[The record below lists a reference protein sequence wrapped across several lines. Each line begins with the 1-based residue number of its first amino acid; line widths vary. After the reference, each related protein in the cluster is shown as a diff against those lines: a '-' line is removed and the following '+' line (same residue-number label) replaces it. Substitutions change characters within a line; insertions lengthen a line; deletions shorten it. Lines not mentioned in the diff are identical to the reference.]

1 LKKWWFNAITENMKI
16 LKNPTEN
23 ALVEALTRP
32 KLEEVQLE
40 ETIRSVFQE
49 VAKTGDKAL
58 YRFTTQ
64 FDSVELKTLKVT
76 EAEINQAAVLLPES
90 LKYAIRR
97 AAKNIELF
105 HTSQQEEGQIIET
118 TPGVT
123 CWRKSVP
130 VQSVGLYI
138 PGGTA
143 PLFSTVLMLGV
154 PAKIA
159 GCPTRILCTP
169 PAKDGAVHPA
179 ILFAASVAGITEIYK
194 VGGSQAIAGMSLGTE
209 SIPKV
214 DKLFGPGNQ
223 YVTAA
228 KQYAQQL
235 GIAIDLP
242 AGPSEV
248 LVAADDSVP
257 ASFIAADLLA
267 QAEHGADS
275 QVVLLTDSEVFVSA
289 IQLELGQQLAQL
301 PRAEVAQKALEN
313 SVAIVVD
320 SSNWASIINQY
331 APEHLILMGKYE
343 QEVVTQ
349 VVNAGSVFLGQF
361 TAESFGDYASGTN
374 HTLPTAGYA
383 RAYSG
388 VSLDSFVKKIT
399 YQRVSET
406 GLKNLGNTVIELA
419 KAEQLDAHAYA
430 IEVRLAA
437 QTTQISEA

>member
-1 LKKWWFNAITENMKI
+1 MKTIQNMKLVVNPTQETITEV
-16 LKNPTEN
+16 LK
-23 ALVEALTRP
+23 RP
-32 KLEEVQLE
+32 KLEAVQLD
-40 ETIRSVFQE
+40 ETIRNVFRE
-49 VAKTGDKAL
+49 VEQNGDQAL
-58 YRFTTQ
+58 KQFTAQ
-64 FDSVELKTLKVT
+64 FDGVQLAQLKVS
-76 EAEINQAAVLLPES
+76 EAEIKRANELLPES
-90 LKYAIRR
+90 LKKAILT
-97 AAKNIELF
+97 AAANIERF
-105 HTSQQEEGQIIET
+105 HASQQQEMEVIET
-118 TPGVT
+118 TAGVT
-123 CWRKSVP
+123 CWRKSIP

-143 PLFSTVLMLGV
+143 PLFSTVLMLGI

-159 GCPTRILCTP
+159 ACPVRILCTP
-169 PAKDGAVHPA
+169 PAKDGSIHPA

-194 VGGSQAIAGMSLGTE
+194 VGGSQAIAAMSIGTE
-209 SIPKV
+209 SVPKV

-248 LVAADDSVP
+248 LVAADDSIP
-257 ASFIAADLLA
+257 AAFIAADLLA

-275 QVVLLTDSEVFVSA
+275 QVVLLTDSEAFVGA
-289 IQLELGQQLAQL
+289 IQQALTEQLERL
-301 PRAEVAQKALEN
+301 PRASVALQALEK
-313 SVAIVVD
+313 SVAIVTE
-320 SSNWASIINQY
+320 SSTWAAIINQY

-343 QEVVTQ
+343 QEVVEQ

-374 HTLPTAGYA
+374 HTLPTAGFA

-406 GLKNLGNTVIELA
+406 GLNNLGNTVIELA

-430 IEVRLAA
+430 IEVRLIA
-437 QTTQISEA
+437 QTNQQQQS

>member
-1 LKKWWFNAITENMKI
+1 MKLLI
-16 LKNPTEN
+16 NPSAEMLT
-23 ALVEALTRP
+23 EALKRP
-32 KLEEVQLE
+32 KLEGVQLE
-40 ETIRSVFQE
+40 ETVRAVFQQVE
-49 VAKTGDKAL
+49 QNGDQAL
-58 YRFTTQ
+58 RMFTEQ
-64 FDSVELKTLKVT
+64 FDGVKLDTLKVSDAEII
-76 EAEINQAAVLLPES
+76 EAENSLPET
-90 LKYAIRR
+90 LKNAIQM
-97 AAKNIELF
+97 AARNIEQF
-105 HTSQQEEGQIIET
+105 HTSQQESEQMIET

-130 VQSVGLYI
+130 VQSVGLYV

-143 PLFSTVLMLGV
+143 PLFSTVLMLGI

-159 GCPTRILCTP
+159 ACPTRILCTP
-169 PAKDGAVHPA
+169 PAKDGSVHPA

-194 VGGSQAIAGMSLGTE
+194 VGGSQAIAAMSLGTE

-257 ASFIAADLLA
+257 AAFIAADLLA

-275 QVVLLTDSEVFVSA
+275 QVVLLSDSESFVTL
-289 IQLELGQQLAQL
+289 IQQELAQQLAQL
-301 PRAEVAQKALEN
+301 PRAEIAKQALEN

-320 SSNWASIINQY
+320 FSKWAEIINQY

-343 QEVVTQ
+343 RLVVEQ

-374 HTLPTAGYA
+374 HTLPTAGFA

-406 GLKNLGNTVIELA
+406 GLQNLGNTVIELA
-419 KAEQLDAHAYA
+419 KAEQLDAHANA
-430 IEVRLAA
+430 VEVRLAA
-437 QTTQISEA
+437 QINQIQKQ

>member
-1 LKKWWFNAITENMKI
+1 M
-16 LKNPTEN
+16 
-23 ALVEALTRP
+23 
-32 KLEEVQLE
+32 
-40 ETIRSVFQE
+40 
-49 VAKTGDKAL
+49 
-58 YRFTTQ
+58 
-64 FDSVELKTLKVT
+64 
-76 EAEINQAAVLLPES
+76 
-90 LKYAIRR
+90 
-97 AAKNIELF
+97 
-105 HTSQQEEGQIIET
+105 
-118 TPGVT
+118 PGVT
-123 CWRKSVP
+123 CWRKAVA

-143 PLFSTVLMLGV
+143 PLFSTVLMLGI

-159 GCPTRILCTP
+159 GCPKRILCTP
-169 PAKDGAVHPA
+169 PAKDGTVHPA
-179 ILFAASVAGITEIYK
+179 VLFAASVAGINEIYK
-194 VGGSQAIAGMSLGTE
+194 VGGSQAIAAMSLGTE
-209 SIPKV
+209 SVPKA

-228 KQYAQQL
+228 KQYAQQS

-257 ASFIAADLLA
+257 ARFIAADLLA

-275 QVVLLTDSEVFVSA
+275 QVVLVTDSELFVA
-289 IQLELGQQLAQL
+289 EIQQELKEQLSQL
-301 PRAEVAQKALEN
+301 PRSEIAQQALEN

-320 SSNWASIINQY
+320 APKWAEIINQY

-343 QEVVTQ
+343 QEIIAK
-349 VVNAGSVFLGQF
+349 VVNAGSVFLGEF

-399 YQRVSET
+399 YQRISEN

-419 KAEQLDAHAYA
+419 KAEQLEAHAQA
-430 IEVRLAA
+430 IEVRLA
-437 QTTQISEA
+437 QINQISQP

>member
-1 LKKWWFNAITENMKI
+1 MKTLQNMKLVVNPTQETITEV
-16 LKNPTEN
+16 LK
-23 ALVEALTRP
+23 RP
-32 KLEEVQLE
+32 KLEAVQLD
-40 ETIRSVFQE
+40 ETIRNVFREVEQNGDQALKQFTAQFDGVKLDQLKVSKVEIERANELLPDSLKKAILTAAANIERFHASQQQE
-49 VAKTGDKAL
+49 VE
-58 YRFTTQ
+58 
-64 FDSVELKTLKVT
+64 V
-76 EAEINQAAVLLPES
+76 
-90 LKYAIRR
+90 
-97 AAKNIELF
+97 
-105 HTSQQEEGQIIET
+105 IET
-118 TPGVT
+118 TAGVT

-143 PLFSTVLMLGV
+143 PLFSTVLMLGI

-159 GCPTRILCTP
+159 ACPVRILCTP
-169 PAKDGAVHPA
+169 PAKDGSIHPA

-194 VGGSQAIAGMSLGTE
+194 VGGSQAIAAMSIGTE

-248 LVAADDSVP
+248 LVAADDSIP
-257 ASFIAADLLA
+257 ATFIAADLLA

-275 QVVLLTDSEVFVSA
+275 QVVLVTDSESFVGA
-289 IQLELGQQLAQL
+289 IQQALMEQLERL
-301 PRAEVAQKALEN
+301 PRAAVALQALEN
-313 SVAIVVD
+313 SVAIVTD
-320 SSNWASIINQY
+320 PSTWAGIINQY

-343 QEVVTQ
+343 QEVVEQ

-374 HTLPTAGYA
+374 HTLPTAGFA

-388 VSLDSFVKKIT
+388 VSLDSFVKKMT
-399 YQRVSET
+399 YQRVSER
-406 GLKNLGNTVIELA
+406 GLNNLGNTVIELA

-430 IEVRLAA
+430 IEVRLMS
-437 QTTQISEA
+437 QTDQKQTL

>member
-1 LKKWWFNAITENMKI
+1 MKTIQNMKLVVNPTQETITEV
-16 LKNPTEN
+16 LK
-23 ALVEALTRP
+23 RP
-32 KLEEVQLE
+32 KLEAVQLD
-40 ETIRSVFQE
+40 ETIRNVFRE
-49 VAKTGDKAL
+49 VEQNGDQAL
-58 YRFTTQ
+58 KQFTAQ
-64 FDSVELKTLKVT
+64 FDGVQLAQLKVS
-76 EAEINQAAVLLPES
+76 ESEIERANELLPES
-90 LKYAIRR
+90 LKKAILT
-97 AAKNIELF
+97 AAANIERF
-105 HTSQQEEGQIIET
+105 HASQQQEVEVIET
-118 TPGVT
+118 TAGVT
-123 CWRKSVP
+123 CWRKSIP

-143 PLFSTVLMLGV
+143 PLFSTVLMLGI

-159 GCPTRILCTP
+159 ACPVRILCTP
-169 PAKDGAVHPA
+169 PAKDGSIHPA

-194 VGGSQAIAGMSLGTE
+194 VGGSQAIAAMSIGTE
-209 SIPKV
+209 SVPKV

-248 LVAADDSVP
+248 LVAADDSIP
-257 ASFIAADLLA
+257 AAFIAADLLA

-275 QVVLLTDSEVFVSA
+275 QVVLLTDSEAFVGA
-289 IQLELGQQLAQL
+289 IQQALTEQLERL
-301 PRAEVAQKALEN
+301 PRASVALQALEN
-313 SVAIVVD
+313 SVAIVTE
-320 SSNWASIINQY
+320 SSAWAAIINQY

-343 QEVVTQ
+343 QEVVEQ

-406 GLKNLGNTVIELA
+406 GLNNLGNTVIELA

-430 IEVRLAA
+430 IEVRLLA
-437 QTTQISEA
+437 QTNQQQQS

>member
-1 LKKWWFNAITENMKI
+1 MKV
-16 LKNPTEN
+16 LVNPTVETTAK
-23 ALVEALTRP
+23 ALQRP
-32 KLEEVQLE
+32 KIEAAQLS
-40 ETIRSVFQE
+40 ETIQAVFRE
-49 VAKTGDKAL
+49 VELNGDQAL
-58 YRFTTQ
+58 FRYTEQ
-64 FDSVELKTLKVT
+64 FDGVKLEDLKVT
-76 EAEINQAAVLLPES
+76 EAEIIQAETVLPES
-90 LKYAIRR
+90 LKQAIRT
-97 AAKNIELF
+97 AARNIELF
-105 HTSQQEEGQIIET
+105 HTAQQEEVNVIET

-143 PLFSTVLMLGV
+143 PLFSTVLMLGI

-159 GCPTRILCTP
+159 ACPVRILCTP
-169 PAKDGAVHPA
+169 PAKDGSIHPA

-194 VGGSQAIAGMSLGTE
+194 VGGSQAIAAMAIGTQ

-235 GIAIDLP
+235 GVAIDLP

-248 LVAADDSVP
+248 LVAADDSIP
-257 ASFIAADLLA
+257 AAFIAADLLA

-275 QVVLLTDSEVFVSA
+275 QVVLVTNSELFVSL
-289 IQLELGQQLAQL
+289 IQEELVKQLAQL
-301 PRAEVAQKALEN
+301 PRGNVAQQALEN

-320 SSNWASIINQY
+320 ASKWAAIINQY

-343 QEVVTQ
+343 QEVVAQ
-349 VVNAGSVFLGQF
+349 VVNAGSVFLGAF

-399 YQRVSET
+399 YQRVSES
-406 GLKNLGNTVIELA
+406 GLTNLGNTVIELA

-430 IEVRLAA
+430 IQVRLNA
-437 QTTQISEA
+437 QTNQQQQS

>member
-1 LKKWWFNAITENMKI
+1 MKI
-16 LKNPTEN
+16 LINPS
-23 ALVEALTRP
+23 AEALTEALKRP
-32 KLEEVQLE
+32 KLEEMQLE
-40 ETIRSVFQE
+40 ETVRVVFQE
-49 VAKTGDKAL
+49 VEQSGDQAL
-58 YRFTTQ
+58 RMFTERF
-64 FDSVELKTLKVT
+64 DGVKLNALKVSESEIIQA
-76 EAEINQAAVLLPES
+76 EALVSES
-90 LKYAIRR
+90 LKKAIRI
-97 AAKNIELF
+97 AAENIERF
-105 HTSQQEEGQIIET
+105 HTSQRESVQIIET

-143 PLFSTVLMLGV
+143 PLFSTVLMLGI

-159 GCPTRILCTP
+159 VCPVRILCTP
-169 PAKDGAVHPA
+169 PAKDGSVHPA

-194 VGGSQAIAGMSLGTE
+194 VGGSQAIAAMSLGTE
-209 SIPKV
+209 SILKV

-257 ASFIAADLLA
+257 AAFIAADLLA

-275 QVVLLTDSEVFVSA
+275 QVILLADSEVFVA
-289 IQLELGQQLAQL
+289 LIQQELTKQLAQL
-301 PRAEVAQKALEN
+301 PRAEIAEQALEN
-313 SVAIVVD
+313 SVAIVAD
-320 SSNWASIINQY
+320 SSKWAGIINQY

-343 QEVVTQ
+343 QQVVEH

-406 GLKNLGNTVIELA
+406 GLQNLGNTVIELA

-430 IEVRLAA
+430 VEVRL
-437 QTTQISEA
+437 TTQNSQIQEP

>member
-1 LKKWWFNAITENMKI
+1 MKI
-16 LKNPTEN
+16 LINPSDKVL
-23 ALVEALTRP
+23 AEALKRP
-32 KLEEVQLE
+32 KLGEIQLE
-40 ETIRSVFQE
+40 ETVKTVFRE
-49 VAKTGDKAL
+49 VEQNGDAAL
-58 YRFTTQ
+58 FRFTEQ
-64 FDSVELKTLKVT
+64 FDGVQLDKLKVSET
-76 EAEINQAAVLLPES
+76 EISQAENLLSAS
-90 LKYAIRR
+90 LKKAIRI
-97 AAKNIELF
+97 AAGNIERF
-105 HTSQQEEGQIIET
+105 HASQQQTEEMIET
-118 TPGVT
+118 MPGVT
-123 CWRKSVP
+123 CWRKAVA

-143 PLFSTVLMLGV
+143 PLFSTVLMLGI

-159 GCPTRILCTP
+159 GCPQRILCTP
-169 PAKDGAVHPA
+169 PAKDGTVHPA
-179 ILFAASVAGITEIYK
+179 VLFAASVAGINEIYK
-194 VGGSQAIAGMSLGTE
+194 VGGSQAIAAMSLGTE
-209 SIPKV
+209 SIPKA

-228 KQYAQQL
+228 KQYAQQS

-257 ASFIAADLLA
+257 ARFIAADLLA

-275 QVVLLTDSEVFVSA
+275 QVVLVTDSELFVA
-289 IQLELGQQLAQL
+289 EIQQELKEQLSQL
-301 PRAEVAQKALEN
+301 PRSEIAQQALEN

-320 SSNWASIINQY
+320 ALKWAEIINQY

-343 QEVVTQ
+343 QEIIAK
-349 VVNAGSVFLGQF
+349 VVNAGSVFLGEF

-399 YQRVSET
+399 YQRISEN

-419 KAEQLDAHAYA
+419 KAEQLEAHAQA
-430 IEVRLAA
+430 IEVRLA
-437 QTTQISEA
+437 QINQISQP

>member
-1 LKKWWFNAITENMKI
+1 MKI
-16 LKNPTEN
+16 LINPSDKV
-23 ALVEALTRP
+23 LSEALKRP
-32 KLEEVQLE
+32 KLEEIQLE
-40 ETIRSVFQE
+40 ETVKTVFRE
-49 VAKTGDKAL
+49 VEQNGDAAL
-58 YRFTTQ
+58 FRFTEQ
-64 FDSVELKTLKVT
+64 FDGVQLDKLKVSET
-76 EAEINQAAVLLPES
+76 EISQAENLLSAS
-90 LKYAIRR
+90 LKKAIRI
-97 AAKNIELF
+97 AAGNIERF
-105 HTSQQEEGQIIET
+105 HASQQQTEEMIET
-118 TPGVT
+118 MPGVT
-123 CWRKSVP
+123 CWRKAVA

-143 PLFSTVLMLGV
+143 PLFSTVLMLGI

-159 GCPTRILCTP
+159 GCPKRILCTP
-169 PAKDGAVHPA
+169 PAKDGTVHPA
-179 ILFAASVAGITEIYK
+179 VLFAASVAGINEIYK
-194 VGGSQAIAGMSLGTE
+194 VGGSQAIAAMSLGTE
-209 SIPKV
+209 SVPKA

-228 KQYAQQL
+228 KQYAQQS

-257 ASFIAADLLA
+257 ARFIAADLLA

-275 QVVLLTDSEVFVSA
+275 QVVLVTDSELFVA
-289 IQLELGQQLAQL
+289 EIQQELKEQLSQL
-301 PRAEVAQKALEN
+301 PRLGIAQQALEN

-320 SSNWASIINQY
+320 SPKWAEIINQY

-343 QEVVTQ
+343 QEIIAK
-349 VVNAGSVFLGQF
+349 VVNAGSVFLGEF

-374 HTLPTAGYA
+374 HTLPTAGHA

-399 YQRVSET
+399 YQRISEN

-419 KAEQLDAHAYA
+419 KAEQLEAHAQA
-430 IEVRLAA
+430 IEVRLA
-437 QTTQISEA
+437 QINQISQP

>member
-1 LKKWWFNAITENMKI
+1 MK
-16 LKNPTEN
+16 LVVNPSDEVLT
-23 ALVEALTRP
+23 EALKRP
-32 KLEEVQLE
+32 KLEEIQLGETVRTVFREVE
-40 ETIRSVFQE
+40 ENGDQALIAFT
-49 VAKTGDKAL
+49 AK
-58 YRFTTQ
+58 
-64 FDSVELKTLKVT
+64 FDGVKIDTLKVSV
-76 EAEINQAAVLLPES
+76 AEIIQAEALVSES
-90 LKYAIRR
+90 LKNAIRI
-97 AAKNIELF
+97 AAGNIELF
-105 HTSQQEEGQIIET
+105 HTSQQEKEQVIET

-143 PLFSTVLMLGV
+143 PLFSTVLMLGI

-159 GCPTRILCTP
+159 ACPVRILCTP
-169 PAKDGAVHPA
+169 PAKDGSIHPA

-194 VGGSQAIAGMSLGTE
+194 VGGSQAIAAMSLGTE

-248 LVAADDSVP
+248 LVAADDSIP

-275 QVVLLTDSEVFVSA
+275 QVVLVTDSEAFVSA
-289 IQLELGQQLAQL
+289 IRLALTNQLAQL
-301 PRAEVAQKALEN
+301 PRGDVAQQALEN

-320 SSNWASIINQY
+320 ASQWANVINQY

-343 QEVVTQ
+343 QKVVEQ
-349 VVNAGSVFLGQF
+349 VVNAGSVFLGEF

-383 RAYSG
+383 KAYSG

-399 YQRVSET
+399 FQRVSET
-406 GLKNLGNTVIELA
+406 GLKNLGNTVVELA
-419 KAEQLDAHAYA
+419 KAEELNAHAFA

-437 QTTQISEA
+437 QNIKNQTS

>member
-1 LKKWWFNAITENMKI
+1 MKVVVNPSAETITEV
-16 LKNPTEN
+16 LK
-23 ALVEALTRP
+23 RP
-32 KLEEVQLE
+32 KLGVVQLSE
-40 ETIRSVFQE
+40 IIRSVFQE
-49 VAKTGDKAL
+49 VEQNGDQALIAFTAK
-58 YRFTTQ
+58 
-64 FDSVELKTLKVT
+64 FDGVKIDTLKVS
-76 EAEINQAAVLLPES
+76 EAEIIRAEALVSES
-90 LKYAIRR
+90 LKSAIRI
-97 AAKNIELF
+97 AAGNIERF
-105 HTSQQEEGQIIET
+105 HISQQEKEQFIET

-143 PLFSTVLMLGV
+143 PLFSTVLMLGI

-159 GCPTRILCTP
+159 ACPVRILCTP
-169 PAKDGAVHPA
+169 PAKDGSVHPA

-194 VGGSQAIAGMSLGTE
+194 VGGSQAIAAMSLGTE

-235 GIAIDLP
+235 GVAIDLP

-248 LVAADDSVP
+248 LVAVDDSIP

-275 QVVLLTDSEVFVSA
+275 QVVLLTDSEAFVSA
-289 IQLELGQQLAQL
+289 IQLVLANQLAQL
-301 PRAEVAQKALEN
+301 PRADVARQALEN
-313 SVAIVVD
+313 SVAIAVD
-320 SSNWASIINQY
+320 ASEWAEIINQY

-343 QEVVTQ
+343 QKVVEQ
-349 VVNAGSVFLGQF
+349 VVNAGSVFLGEF

-383 RAYSG
+383 KAYSG

-399 YQRVSET
+399 YQRVSEV

-419 KAEQLDAHAYA
+419 KAEELNAHAFA

-437 QTTQISEA
+437 QNTKNQTP

>member
-1 LKKWWFNAITENMKI
+1 MKTIQNMKLVVNPTQETITEV
-16 LKNPTEN
+16 LK
-23 ALVEALTRP
+23 RP
-32 KLEEVQLE
+32 KLEVVQLD
-40 ETIRSVFQE
+40 ETIRNVFRE
-49 VAKTGDKAL
+49 VEQNGDQAL
-58 YRFTTQ
+58 KEFTAQ
-64 FDSVELKTLKVT
+64 FDGVKLDQLKVSK
-76 EAEINQAAVLLPES
+76 AEIERANELLPES
-90 LKYAIRR
+90 LKKAILT
-97 AAKNIELF
+97 AAANIERF
-105 HTSQQEEGQIIET
+105 HASQQQEVEVIET
-118 TPGVT
+118 TAGVT

-143 PLFSTVLMLGV
+143 PLFSTVLMLGI

-159 GCPTRILCTP
+159 ACPVRILCTP
-169 PAKDGAVHPA
+169 PAKDGSIHPA

-194 VGGSQAIAGMSLGTE
+194 VGGSQAIAAMSIGTE
-209 SIPKV
+209 SVPKV

-248 LVAADDSVP
+248 LVAADDSIP
-257 ASFIAADLLA
+257 AAFIAADLLA

-275 QVVLLTDSEVFVSA
+275 QVVLVTDSEVFVGA
-289 IQLELGQQLAQL
+289 IQQALTEQLERL
-301 PRAEVAQKALEN
+301 PRASVALQALEN
-313 SVAIVVD
+313 SVAIVTD
-320 SSNWASIINQY
+320 SSAWAGIINQY

-343 QEVVTQ
+343 QDVVEQ

-374 HTLPTAGYA
+374 HTLPTAGFA

-406 GLKNLGNTVIELA
+406 GLNNLGNTVIELA

-430 IEVRLAA
+430 IEVRLMA
-437 QTTQISEA
+437 QTNQ

>member
-1 LKKWWFNAITENMKI
+1 MKI
-16 LKNPTEN
+16 LINPTEN

-49 VAKTGDKAL
+49 VAKTGDTAL
-58 YRFTTQ
+58 YRFTAQ

-105 HTSQQEEGQIIET
+105 HTSQQEEEQIIET

-154 PAKIA
+154 PANIA

-169 PAKDGAVHPA
+169 PAKDGTVHPA

-194 VGGSQAIAGMSLGTE
+194 VGGSQAIAAMAIGTE

-275 QVVLLTDSEVFVSA
+275 QVVLLTNSEAFVGL
-289 IQLELGQQLAQL
+289 IQDELKQQLAQL
-301 PRAEVAQKALEN
+301 PRGNVAQQALEN
-313 SVAIVVD
+313 SVAIVVEA
-320 SSNWASIINQY
+320 SEWAAVINQY

-343 QEVVTQ
+343 QQVLEQ

-399 YQRVSET
+399 YQRVSEA

-419 KAEQLDAHAYA
+419 KAEQLAAHAYA
-430 IEVRLAA
+430 IEVRLVA

>member
-1 LKKWWFNAITENMKI
+1 MKTIQNMKLVVNPTQETITEV
-16 LKNPTEN
+16 LK
-23 ALVEALTRP
+23 RP
-32 KLEEVQLE
+32 KLEAVQLD
-40 ETIRSVFQE
+40 ETIRNVFRE
-49 VAKTGDKAL
+49 VEQNGDQAL
-58 YRFTTQ
+58 LKFTEQ
-64 FDSVELKTLKVT
+64 FDGVQLAQLKVS
-76 EAEINQAAVLLPES
+76 ESEIERANELLPES
-90 LKYAIRR
+90 LKKAILT
-97 AAKNIELF
+97 AAANIERF
-105 HTSQQEEGQIIET
+105 HASQQQEVEVIET
-118 TPGVT
+118 TAGVT
-123 CWRKSVP
+123 CWRKSIP

-143 PLFSTVLMLGV
+143 PLFSTVLMLGI

-159 GCPTRILCTP
+159 ACPVRILCTP
-169 PAKDGAVHPA
+169 PAKDGSIHPA

-194 VGGSQAIAGMSLGTE
+194 VGGSQAIAAMSIGTE
-209 SIPKV
+209 SVPKV

-248 LVAADDSVP
+248 LVAADDSIP
-257 ASFIAADLLA
+257 AAFITADLLA

-275 QVVLLTDSEVFVSA
+275 QVVLLTDSEAFVGA
-289 IQLELGQQLAQL
+289 IQQALTEQLERL
-301 PRAEVAQKALEN
+301 PRASVALQALEN
-313 SVAIVVD
+313 SVAIVTE
-320 SSNWASIINQY
+320 SSAWAAIINQY

-343 QEVVTQ
+343 QEVVEQ

-406 GLKNLGNTVIELA
+406 GLNNLGNTVIELA

-430 IEVRLAA
+430 IEVRLLA
-437 QTTQISEA
+437 QTNQQQQS

>member
-1 LKKWWFNAITENMKI
+1 MKLLI
-16 LKNPTEN
+16 NPSAEMLT
-23 ALVEALTRP
+23 EALKRP
-32 KLEEVQLE
+32 KLEGVQLE
-40 ETIRSVFQE
+40 ETVRAVFQQVE
-49 VAKTGDKAL
+49 QNGDQAL
-58 YRFTTQ
+58 RMFTEQ
-64 FDSVELKTLKVT
+64 FDGVKLDTLKVSDAEII
-76 EAEINQAAVLLPES
+76 EAENSLPET
-90 LKYAIRR
+90 LKNAIQM
-97 AAKNIELF
+97 AARNIEQF
-105 HTSQQEEGQIIET
+105 HTSQQESEQMIET

-130 VQSVGLYI
+130 VQSVGLYV

-143 PLFSTVLMLGV
+143 PLFSTVLMLGI

-159 GCPTRILCTP
+159 ACPTRILCTP
-169 PAKDGAVHPA
+169 PAKDGSVHPA

-194 VGGSQAIAGMSLGTE
+194 VGGSQAIAAMSLGTE

-257 ASFIAADLLA
+257 AAFIAADLLA

-275 QVVLLTDSEVFVSA
+275 QVVLLSDSESFVTL
-289 IQLELGQQLAQL
+289 IQQELAQQLAQL
-301 PRAEVAQKALEN
+301 PRAEIAKQALEN

-320 SSNWASIINQY
+320 FSKWAEIINQY

-343 QEVVTQ
+343 RLVVEQ

-374 HTLPTAGYA
+374 HTLPTAGFA

-399 YQRVSET
+399 YQRVSES
-406 GLKNLGNTVIELA
+406 GLQNLGNTVIELA
-419 KAEQLDAHAYA
+419 KAEQLDAHANA
-430 IEVRLAA
+430 VEVRLAA
-437 QTTQISEA
+437 QINQIQKQ

>member
-1 LKKWWFNAITENMKI
+1 MKVIVNPSGETITEV
-16 LKNPTEN
+16 LK
-23 ALVEALTRP
+23 RP
-32 KLEEVQLE
+32 KLEAVQLS
-40 ETIRSVFQE
+40 ETIQTVFRE
-49 VAKTGDKAL
+49 VELNGDQAL
-58 YRFTTQ
+58 LKFTEQ
-64 FDSVELKTLKVT
+64 FDGVKLDDMKVT
-76 EAEINQAAVLLPES
+76 EAEISQAEMVLSES
-90 LKYAIRR
+90 LKSAIRV
-97 AAKNIELF
+97 AARNIELF
-105 HTSQQEEGQIIET
+105 HAAQQEEVKVIET

-123 CWRKSVP
+123 CWRKAVP

-143 PLFSTVLMLGV
+143 PLFSTVLMLGI

-159 GCPTRILCTP
+159 ACPVRILCTP
-169 PAKDGAVHPA
+169 PAKDGSIHPA

-194 VGGSQAIAGMSLGTE
+194 VGGSQAIAAMSLGTE

-228 KQYAQQL
+228 KQYTQQL
-235 GIAIDLP
+235 GVAIDLP

-248 LVAADDSVP
+248 LVAADDSIP
-257 ASFIAADLLA
+257 AAFIAADLLA

-275 QVVLLTDSEVFVSA
+275 QVVLLTDSEVFVST
-289 IQLELGQQLAQL
+289 IQLELIKQLAQL
-301 PRAEVAQKALEN
+301 PRSGIAEKALEN

-320 SSNWASIINQY
+320 SSNWAAIINQY
-331 APEHLILMGKYE
+331 VPEHLILMGKYE
-343 QEVVTQ
+343 QEVVAQ
-349 VVNAGSVFLGQF
+349 VVNAGSVFLGEF

-399 YQRVSET
+399 YQRVSEI
-406 GLKNLGNTVIELA
+406 GLNNLGNTVIELA
-419 KAEQLDAHAYA
+419 KAEELTAHAYA
-430 IEVRLAA
+430 IEVRLNA
-437 QTTQISEA
+437 QNTNIQTS

>member
-1 LKKWWFNAITENMKI
+1 MKVLVNPLAETITK
-16 LKNPTEN
+16 
-23 ALVEALTRP
+23 ALQRP
-32 KLEEVQLE
+32 KLEAAQLS
-40 ETIRSVFQE
+40 ETIQTVFRE
-49 VAKTGDKAL
+49 VKLNGDQAL
-58 YRFTTQ
+58 FRYTEQ
-64 FDSVELKTLKVT
+64 FDGVELDDLKVT
-76 EAEINQAAVLLPES
+76 EAEIIQAEMVLPES
-90 LKYAIRR
+90 LKQAIRK
-97 AAKNIELF
+97 AARNIELF
-105 HTSQQEEGQIIET
+105 HTAQQEEVNVIET
-118 TPGVT
+118 TQGVT

-138 PGGTA
+138 PGGTS

-159 GCPTRILCTP
+159 ACPVRILCTP
-169 PAKDGAVHPA
+169 PTKDGSVHPA

-194 VGGSQAIAGMSLGTE
+194 VGGSQAIAAMAIGTE

-235 GIAIDLP
+235 GVAIDLP

-248 LVAADDSVP
+248 LVAADDSIP
-257 ASFIAADLLA
+257 AAFIAADLLA

-275 QVVLLTDSEVFVSA
+275 QVVLVTNSELFVSL
-289 IQLELGQQLAQL
+289 IQEELVKQLAQL
-301 PRAEVAQKALEN
+301 PRGNVAQQALEN

-320 SSNWASIINQY
+320 YSKWAAIINQY

-343 QEVVTQ
+343 QEVVAQ
-349 VVNAGSVFLGQF
+349 VVNAGSVFLGAF

-399 YQRVSET
+399 YQRVSEV
-406 GLKNLGNTVIELA
+406 GLNKLGNTVIELA

-430 IEVRLAA
+430 IQVRLNA
-437 QTTQISEA
+437 QTNQQQQS

>member
-1 LKKWWFNAITENMKI
+1 MKTIQNMKLVVNPTQETITEV
-16 LKNPTEN
+16 LK
-23 ALVEALTRP
+23 RP
-32 KLEEVQLE
+32 KLEAVQLD
-40 ETIRSVFQE
+40 ETIRNVFRE
-49 VAKTGDKAL
+49 VEQNGDQAL
-58 YRFTTQ
+58 LKFTEQ
-64 FDSVELKTLKVT
+64 FDGVQLAQLKVS
-76 EAEINQAAVLLPES
+76 ESEIERANELLPES
-90 LKYAIRR
+90 LKKAILT
-97 AAKNIELF
+97 AAANIERF
-105 HTSQQEEGQIIET
+105 HASQQQEVEVIET
-118 TPGVT
+118 TAGVT
-123 CWRKSVP
+123 CWRKSIP

-143 PLFSTVLMLGV
+143 PLFSTVLMLGI

-159 GCPTRILCTP
+159 ACPVRILCTP
-169 PAKDGAVHPA
+169 PAKDGSIHPA

-194 VGGSQAIAGMSLGTE
+194 VGGSQAIAAMSIGTE
-209 SIPKV
+209 SVPKV

-248 LVAADDSVP
+248 LVAADDSIP
-257 ASFIAADLLA
+257 AAFIAADLLA

-275 QVVLLTDSEVFVSA
+275 QVVLLTDSEAFVGA
-289 IQLELGQQLAQL
+289 IQQALTEQLERL
-301 PRAEVAQKALEN
+301 PRASVALQALEN
-313 SVAIVVD
+313 SVAIVTE
-320 SSNWASIINQY
+320 SSVWAAIINQY

-343 QEVVTQ
+343 QEVVEQ

-388 VSLDSFVKKIT
+388 VSLDSFVKKMT

-406 GLKNLGNTVIELA
+406 GLNNLGNTVIELA

-430 IEVRLAA
+430 IEVRLMA
-437 QTTQISEA
+437 QTNQ

>member
-1 LKKWWFNAITENMKI
+1 
-16 LKNPTEN
+16 
-23 ALVEALTRP
+23 
-32 KLEEVQLE
+32 
-40 ETIRSVFQE
+40 
-49 VAKTGDKAL
+49 
-58 YRFTTQ
+58 
-64 FDSVELKTLKVT
+64 
-76 EAEINQAAVLLPES
+76 
-90 LKYAIRR
+90 
-97 AAKNIELF
+97 
-105 HTSQQEEGQIIET
+105 
-118 TPGVT
+118 
-123 CWRKSVP
+123 
-130 VQSVGLYI
+130 
-138 PGGTA
+138 
-143 PLFSTVLMLGV
+143 MLGI

-159 GCPTRILCTP
+159 ACPVRILCTP
-169 PAKDGAVHPA
+169 PAKDGSIHPA

-194 VGGSQAIAGMSLGTE
+194 VGGSQAIAAMSIGTE
-209 SIPKV
+209 SVPKV

-248 LVAADDSVP
+248 LVAADDSIP
-257 ASFIAADLLA
+257 AAFIAADLLA

-275 QVVLLTDSEVFVSA
+275 QVVLVTDSEVFVGA
-289 IQLELGQQLAQL
+289 IQQALTEQLERL
-301 PRAEVAQKALEN
+301 PRASVALQALEN
-313 SVAIVVD
+313 SVAIVTD
-320 SSNWASIINQY
+320 SSAWAGIINQY

-343 QEVVTQ
+343 QDVVEQ

-374 HTLPTAGYA
+374 HTLPTAGFA

-406 GLKNLGNTVIELA
+406 GLNNLGNTVIELA

-430 IEVRLAA
+430 IEVRLMA
-437 QTTQISEA
+437 QTNQ

>member
-1 LKKWWFNAITENMKI
+1 MKI
-16 LKNPTEN
+16 LINPTEK

-49 VAKTGDKAL
+49 VAKTGDTAL
-58 YRFTTQ
+58 YRFTAQ

-105 HTSQQEEGQIIET
+105 HFSQQEEEQIIET

-169 PAKDGAVHPA
+169 PAKDGTVHPA

-194 VGGSQAIAGMSLGTE
+194 VGGSQAIAAMAIGTE

-275 QVVLLTDSEVFVSA
+275 QVVLLTNSEAFVGL
-289 IQLELGQQLAQL
+289 IQEELKQQLAQL
-301 PRAEVAQKALEN
+301 PRGNVAQQALEN

-320 SSNWASIINQY
+320 ASEWAAIINQY
-331 APEHLILMGKYE
+331 APEHLILMGKHE
-343 QEVVTQ
+343 QQVLEQ

-419 KAEQLDAHAYA
+419 KAEQLAAHAYA

>member
-1 LKKWWFNAITENMKI
+1 MKTIRNMKLVVNPTQETITEV
-16 LKNPTEN
+16 LK
-23 ALVEALTRP
+23 RP
-32 KLEEVQLE
+32 KMEAVQLD
-40 ETIRSVFQE
+40 ETIRNVFRE
-49 VAKTGDKAL
+49 VEQNGDQAL
-58 YRFTTQ
+58 LKFTEQ
-64 FDSVELKTLKVT
+64 FDGVQLDQLKVS
-76 EAEINQAAVLLPES
+76 EAEIELTNELLPDS
-90 LKYAIRR
+90 LKKAILT
-97 AAKNIELF
+97 AAANIERF
-105 HTSQQEEGQIIET
+105 HTSQQQEVEVIET
-118 TPGVT
+118 TAGVT

-143 PLFSTVLMLGV
+143 PLFSTVLMLGI
-154 PAKIA
+154 PAKIVA
-159 GCPTRILCTP
+159 CPVRILCTP
-169 PAKDGAVHPA
+169 PAKDGSIHPA

-194 VGGSQAIAGMSLGTE
+194 VGGSQAIAAMSIGTE

-257 ASFIAADLLA
+257 AAFIAADLLA

-275 QVVLLTDSEVFVSA
+275 QVVLVTDSEAFVGSIQQA
-289 IQLELGQQLAQL
+289 LTEQLERL
-301 PRAEVAQKALEN
+301 PRASVALQALEN

-320 SSNWASIINQY
+320 SSEWAGIINQY
-331 APEHLILMGKYE
+331 APEHLILIGKYE
-343 QEVVTQ
+343 QEVLGQ

-374 HTLPTAGYA
+374 HTLPTAGFA

-406 GLKNLGNTVIELA
+406 GLNNLGNTVIELA
-419 KAEQLDAHAYA
+419 KAEQLEAHAYA
-430 IEVRLAA
+430 IEVRLMA
-437 QTTQISEA
+437 QTNQQQQS

>member
-1 LKKWWFNAITENMKI
+1 MKI
-16 LKNPTEN
+16 LINPSDKVL
-23 ALVEALTRP
+23 AEALKRP
-32 KLEEVQLE
+32 KLEEIQLE
-40 ETIRSVFQE
+40 ETVKTVFRE
-49 VAKTGDKAL
+49 VEQNGDAAL
-58 YRFTTQ
+58 FRFTEQ
-64 FDSVELKTLKVT
+64 FDGVQLDKLKVSET
-76 EAEINQAAVLLPES
+76 EISHAENLLSAS
-90 LKYAIRR
+90 LKKAIRI
-97 AAKNIELF
+97 AAGNIERF
-105 HTSQQEEGQIIET
+105 HASQQQTEEMIET
-118 TPGVT
+118 MPGVT
-123 CWRKSVP
+123 CWRKAVA

-143 PLFSTVLMLGV
+143 PLFSTVLMLGI

-159 GCPTRILCTP
+159 GCPKRILCTP
-169 PAKDGAVHPA
+169 PAKDGTVHPA
-179 ILFAASVAGITEIYK
+179 VLFAASVAGINEIYK
-194 VGGSQAIAGMSLGTE
+194 VGGSQAIAAMSLGTE
-209 SIPKV
+209 SVPKA

-228 KQYAQQL
+228 KQYAQQS

-257 ASFIAADLLA
+257 ARFIAADLLA

-275 QVVLLTDSEVFVSA
+275 QVVLVTDSELFVA
-289 IQLELGQQLAQL
+289 EIQQELKEQLSQL
-301 PRAEVAQKALEN
+301 PRSEIAQQALEN

-320 SSNWASIINQY
+320 APKWAEIINQY

-343 QEVVTQ
+343 QEIIAK
-349 VVNAGSVFLGQF
+349 VVNAGSVFLGEF

-399 YQRVSET
+399 YQRISEN

-419 KAEQLDAHAYA
+419 KAEQLEAHAQA
-430 IEVRLAA
+430 IEVRLA
-437 QTTQISEA
+437 QINQISQP

>member
-1 LKKWWFNAITENMKI
+1 MKTIQNMKLVVNPTQETITEV
-16 LKNPTEN
+16 LK
-23 ALVEALTRP
+23 RP
-32 KLEEVQLE
+32 KLEAVQLD
-40 ETIRSVFQE
+40 ETIRNVFRE
-49 VAKTGDKAL
+49 VEQNGDQAL
-58 YRFTTQ
+58 LKFTEQ
-64 FDSVELKTLKVT
+64 FDGVQLAQLKVS
-76 EAEINQAAVLLPES
+76 EAEIKRANELLPES
-90 LKYAIRR
+90 LKKAILT
-97 AAKNIELF
+97 AAANIERF
-105 HTSQQEEGQIIET
+105 HASQQQEVEVIET
-118 TPGVT
+118 TAGVT
-123 CWRKSVP
+123 CWRKSIP

-143 PLFSTVLMLGV
+143 PLFSTVLMLGI

-159 GCPTRILCTP
+159 ACPVRILCTP
-169 PAKDGAVHPA
+169 PAKDGSIHPA

-194 VGGSQAIAGMSLGTE
+194 VGGSQAIAAMSIGTE
-209 SIPKV
+209 SVPKV

-248 LVAADDSVP
+248 LVAADDSIP
-257 ASFIAADLLA
+257 AAFIAADLLA

-275 QVVLLTDSEVFVSA
+275 QVVLLTDSEAFVGA
-289 IQLELGQQLAQL
+289 IQQALTEQLERL
-301 PRAEVAQKALEN
+301 PRASVALQALEN
-313 SVAIVVD
+313 SVAIVTEY
-320 SSNWASIINQY
+320 SAWAAIINQY

-343 QEVVTQ
+343 QKVVEQ

-374 HTLPTAGYA
+374 HTLPTAGFA

-406 GLKNLGNTVIELA
+406 GLNNLGNTVIELA

-430 IEVRLAA
+430 IEVRIMA
-437 QTTQISEA
+437 QTNQQQQS